1 MPIAKI
7 QQRLRNARIRFQNKF
22 ENQNGGGG
30 NDPGVESWRTDSL
43 SRFSKLE
50 GNGPVA
56 RACGND
62 FYCRSSFGPVK
73 SS

>member
-1 MPIAKI
+1 MTQISFLPIRKY
-7 QQRLRNARIRFQNKF
+7 IRCICLELKVALNEIFPIPLPSTEEVNT
-22 ENQNGGGG
+22 G
-30 NDPGVESWRTDSL
+30 R
-43 SRFSKLE
+43 KLE